1 VKRIGNHLLG
11 LGALALLAGI
21 ATSGDD
27 EGAAVETASLT
38 NKAYSKWSFIL
49 PKEVWT
55 TIDESIPIAHS
66 KGDGFATEIAG
77 VLALSVDT
85 NGDGKLDDKVKGA
98 GGFVK
103 LRGKTSD
110 GDKLEYPVRIRPSA
124 AGWEYSTGGAMQ
136 GKILGRVIRVID
148 QNNNGIYN
156 EYGRDAMI
164 VGSGSAAAYLS
175 RTISVDGKVYD
186 FEVSA
191 DGLKMTAKPYSGE
204 VGTLSLATGFDA
216 RGKLESVVVTDR
228 KQNFSFNLAKARAG
242 LTVPTGSYA
251 LESGFA
257 KKGAETVWISTGK
270 MRPLEVKP
278 GEVTDRKWGA
288 PVQADFSWTS
298 GAGTITVN
306 PDVVYYGAAGE
317 VYHSFQPNAKSPK
330 LVIRDKKKSNKIV
343 LEGRFP
349 GC

>member
-1 VKRIGNHLLG
+1 MKRIGNHLLG

-21 ATSGDD
+21 ATSGEED
-27 EGAAVETASLT
+27 GAAVETASLT
-38 NKAYSKWSFIL
+38 NKAYTKWSIIL

-66 KGDGFATEIAG
+66 RGDGFATQIAG

-85 NGDGKLDDKVKGA
+85 NGDGKVDDKVRGA
-98 GGFVK
+98 SGFLK
-103 LRGKTSD
+103 LHGKTVN
-110 GDKLEYPVRIRPSA
+110 GDKLAYPVRIRPTKD
-124 AGWEYSTGGAMQ
+124 GWEYATGGAMQ
-136 GKILGRVIRVID
+136 GKLLGSVIRVID

-164 VGSGSAAAYLS
+164 VGSGTDAAYLS
-175 RTISVDGKVYD
+175 KTISIDGKVYD

-216 RGKLESVVVTDR
+216 RGKLESAVVTDR
-228 KQNFSFNLAKARAG
+228 EQNFSFNLAKERSG
-242 LTVPTGSYA
+242 LTVPTGSYM

-257 KKGAETVWISTGK
+257 KKGAETVWIKGGK

-298 GAGTITVN
+298 GAGSITVN

-330 LVIRDKKKSNKIV
+330 LIVRDKKKSNKIV

>member
-1 VKRIGNHLLG
+1 MRFENHLLG
-11 LGALALLAGI
+11 LGALALLAGV
-21 ATSGDD
+21 ATGVD
-27 EGAAVETASLT
+27 EEGSAAVTASLT
-38 NKAYSKWSFIL
+38 SKAYPKWDIIL

-55 TIDESIPIAHS
+55 PIEGSIPIAHS

-103 LRGKTSD
+103 LRGKTVD
-110 GDKLEYPVRIRPSA
+110 GDKLAYAARVRPGAS
-124 AGWEYSTGGAMQ
+124 GWEYSTGGAMQ
-136 GKILGRVIRVID
+136 GKILGTLVRVID
-148 QNNNGIYN
+148 QNNNGIFN
-156 EYGRDAMI
+156 EVGRDAMI
-164 VGSGSAAAYLS
+164 VGSGVDAAYLS
-175 RTISVDGKVYD
+175 KTISVDGEVYD

-191 DGLKMTAKPYSGE
+191 DGLEMTANAYTGE
-204 VGTLSLATGFDA
+204 VGTLSLATGFDS
-216 RGKLESVVVTDR
+216 RGKLESAVVTDR
-228 KQNFSFNLAKARAG
+228 AQGFSFNLAHERSG
-242 LTVPTGSYA
+242 LKVPAGSYM

-257 KKGAETVWISTGK
+257 KKAAETVWIEGGK
-270 MRPLEVKP
+270 MRPLEVKS
-278 GEVTDRKWGA
+278 GEVTERKWGA

-298 GAGTITVN
+298 GSGAITVN

-317 VYHSFQPNAKSPK
+317 VYHSFAPNAKSPK
-330 LVIRDKKKSNKIV
+330 LIIRDKKKGNKIV